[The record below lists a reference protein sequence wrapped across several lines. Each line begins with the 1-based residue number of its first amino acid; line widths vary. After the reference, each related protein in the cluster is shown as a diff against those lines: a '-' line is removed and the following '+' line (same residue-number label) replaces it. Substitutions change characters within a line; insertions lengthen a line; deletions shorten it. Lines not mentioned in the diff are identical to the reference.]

1 MANLH
6 PRVPPSPSTPDKI
19 VIPEPYNN
27 SSRVVCRQ
35 LRQIHKACGQ
45 WPWEFLPGRV
55 PEVLDKSIL
64 EPLVTAVQLTS
75 DIEYSVSLSELT
87 EWLMSQEAEWI
98 LTSTHAAD
106 ALEWVLYTHNKRASR
121 SRSSHRGNN
130 KTDEVSP
137 RIRKRQHSNEEGT
150 LPQLPHPDPQSQQK
164 KRGAKTRSSTT
175 HSMTKADAE
184 AQSGFQTE
192 APSKLKSEL
201 EFEPG
206 REPGREPEPELEFDH
221 GMEMEI
227 DADNSN
233 LSGNAVEDA
242 NLNKKLSGND
252 NEMVNESITAS
263 SHRLRM
269 ARDKVKEYEGYL
281 ETEQKAFEVIS
292 ASLSEVSEAHEAAI
306 QRWRDAVVKAD
317 IKQHELKQFQNLSKS
332 FSPDTQ
338 AALEQHSQSLRHLH
352 DHAIGAE
359 KDAEEKLRMHRREF
373 CILEEKRDLKEG
385 TMKKISARIRRY
397 QDEVDAEEL
406 KCQRLLAEHYLELL
420 SNDIIQGTSTTD
432 LSYAR
437 ILEIKLERDQRLWY
451 MQR

>member
-1 MANLH
+1 M
-6 PRVPPSPSTPDKI
+6 
-19 VIPEPYNN
+19 
-27 SSRVVCRQ
+27 
-35 LRQIHKACGQ
+35 
-45 WPWEFLPGRV
+45 
-55 PEVLDKSIL
+55 

-75 DIEYSVSLSELT
+75 DVEYSVSLSELT

-252 NEMVNESITAS
+252 NEMVNV
-263 SHRLRM
+263 SHP
-269 ARDKVKEYEGYL
+269 VP
-281 ETEQKAFEVIS
+281 F
-292 ASLSEVSEAHEAAI
+292 
-306 QRWRDAVVKAD
+306 
-317 IKQHELKQFQNLSKS
+317 
-332 FSPDTQ
+332 P
-338 AALEQHSQSLRHLH
+338 
-352 DHAIGAE
+352 
-359 KDAEEKLRMHRREF
+359 
-373 CILEEKRDLKEG
+373 
-385 TMKKISARIRRY
+385 
-397 QDEVDAEEL
+397 
-406 KCQRLLAEHYLELL
+406 
-420 SNDIIQGTSTTD
+420 
-432 LSYAR
+432 
-437 ILEIKLERDQRLWY
+437 
-451 MQR
+451 